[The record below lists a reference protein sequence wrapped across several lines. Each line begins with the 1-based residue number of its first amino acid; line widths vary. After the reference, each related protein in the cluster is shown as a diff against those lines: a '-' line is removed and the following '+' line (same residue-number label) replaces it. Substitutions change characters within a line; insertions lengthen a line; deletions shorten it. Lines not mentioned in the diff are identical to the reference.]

1 MRLTGVT
8 SIPSPVTGLR
18 AGNPPAEGMR
28 RRECGSRTVRQPT
41 FSPPRAREA
50 TCASTQRAISSV
62 HPMHRNTVA
71 KPTTVTQ
78 PTCVNTRQFV
88 RTDRR
93 YRTNVVPCRE
103 NYRNYLNKSQHIS
116 FFFYVMSFHFTLL
129 LSYNIAIIYNNL
141 FST

>member
-1 MRLTGVT
+1 MRLTGIT

-28 RRECGSRTVRQPT
+28 RRECGSRTVQQPT

-50 TCASTQRAISSV
+50 TCVTHRAISSV
-62 HPMHRNTVA
+62 HPMHRNIVA

-93 YRTNVVPCRE
+93 YRINVVPCSE
-103 NYRNYLNKSQHIS
+103 NYRNICVNKFLNVFSLSHCY
-116 FFFYVMSFHFTLL
+116 F
-129 LSYNIAIIYNNL
+129 SYNNI